1 MATLTLVMWRDIP
14 AQVIVKQGR
23 KAVKQ
28 PLSERFEK
36 AVDKAAMRA
45 GMHGTDGYLSAWRRQ
60 NNSCDDDIEKV
71 LQATVARIEQEYT
84 DEVLA
89 QLIAASGYQQQA

>member
-1 MATLTLVMWRDIP
+1 MATLTLVMWRDVP

-23 KAVKQ
+23 KAAKQ

-45 GMHGTDGYLSAWRRQ
+45 GMHGTDGYLSEWRRDNQ
-60 NNSCDDDIEKV
+60 PCGDDIQAV
-71 LQATVARIEQEYT
+71 LEETVAKIEAEYT
-84 DEVLA
+84 DDVLA
-89 QLIAASGYQQQA
+89 ALVDAGGFKQA